1 MRDDLSRDNLM
12 PTRSALPCS
21 ACNGDGQLRPAEPPR
36 GSPNTYG
43 QPHQI
48 ESLMCKWANCRK
60 LFRSKGTLK
69 RHVNTQHIDPHSFKC
84 QSCNKSFSRRDN
96 MEVHFRQVHCI
107 RFYMY
112 GSRPDFGLN
121 MDRKRFSVQ

>member
-12 PTRSALPCS
+12 PTRSALR
-21 ACNGDGQLRPAEPPR
+21 AQHAMVMVK
-36 GSPNTYG
+36 YG
-43 QPHQI
+43 PLNPQGAHQTPMVNPI
-48 ESLMCKWANCRK
+48 RSSKSFKISLMCKWANCQK
-60 LFRSKGTLK
+60 LFKSKGTLK

-107 RFYMY
+107 R
-112 GSRPDFGLN
+112 
-121 MDRKRFSVQ
+121 V